1 MAAPAGNQNA
11 KKPKDFE
18 SALRRALARS
28 GESVAG
34 GLDTVADKLVAAA
47 GLGEQWAVREVAD
60 RLDGKPKQAIDHGL
74 SDEPENPIQRL
85 VAAAE
90 ELRGKIRGAP

>member
-1 MAAPAGNQNA
+1 MAAPVGNQNA

-34 GLDTVADKLVAAA
+34 GLDTVADKLVSAA
-47 GLGEQWAVREVAD
+47 GVGELWAIKEIAD
-60 RLDGKPKQAIDHGL
+60 RLDGKPKQVVDHGL
-74 SDEPENPIQRL
+74 SDEPENPIQKL
-85 VAAAE
+85 VAAAD
-90 ELRGKIRGAP
+90 ELRCKIRGA